1 MNKVL
6 FILSAFLTIS
16 CVAMAQKPSKKFLQ
30 EVKADQA
37 QYRQF
42 EVAQAHFND
51 GNFKDALDEFLN
63 LQNDYSTQVYYDY
76 MVGVG
81 YVLVGENYEDA
92 AALLEKAKLV
102 EPFLEDLNYYLA
114 KAYQLNGDYDLAIA
128 SFNNYINEGVKKDKE
143 MKARRG
149 IEECQNAQN
158 EVIVQSNVVIEN
170 IGPPINTADNE
181 YVPLISS
188 DERVLI
194 FTYRG
199 ERSKGGKQ
207 NENHEQDAFGHY
219 YEDVLISYRRGKQW
233 SEPKSISESINTL
246 GHDACVGLS
255 ADGTQM
261 FLFKSTVKDGGDLYE
276 SFYDGKDWSVP
287 KSLGEVINTK
297 YWEGSAT
304 ISADGLTLYFTSDR
318 PGGFGGK
325 DIYKSVKAA
334 DGKWGK
340 PVNLGAAINTKYD
353 EDSPFIHPDDVSFYF
368 SSNGH
373 NSIGGYD
380 IFKSNL
386 TDGTFSIPQN
396 LGSPV
401 NTPGNEIYYVV
412 NASGQVGYYSSGK
425 SGGAGLQDIYK
436 ISPGF
441 AEKLPVLCLYKGSVL
456 FEGQSL
462 NVKVKVTDVT
472 KNISKGVYSTNGV
485 SGKYLIALPK
495 GSEYKLEITS
505 DKTKPVIQTIDLKQL
520 EQFVDVAINLD
531 LDKVLKDNNSSAS
544 QSYLQQLIDKRITD
558 IKNGNASPMEEE
570 EEPLA
575 AAESNQQSNLRAE
588 APDQET
594 DTEKSTTSKTSS
606 FEENQQAKLSY
617 MSSISYEQILE
628 KYKSSS
634 KEEVKLVVEIISNQ
648 NKDSKVY
655 QALSSKI
662 EVKEM
667 KDTAGLI
674 HHFTGNYSTLGEADN
689 YRKKLI
695 SEDPELANSFIVVL
709 DKNNLRS
716 VKDYYKAL
724 MLSEFGLAS
733 KPQEKTEMPAP
744 GNNQPVI
751 ASQEIPN
758 ETMKDALVTN
768 QAESVKDSEV
778 VKAAE
783 PVKAIQTPVQSPP
796 TKETVPANNQ
806 TIAVN
811 SSEEIKPAVT
821 IAKKGDNSEA
831 ISTSKTVVKNTSNT
845 SSLSPSDLAYFA
857 DKDLN
862 NPKYYNQL
870 VENFGK
876 NNPNGIIYKVQIGA
890 YRYPQNFKYDGVK
903 KYGEVAVTPYQ
914 DGITRFTQLE
924 HNSLKDAEEF
934 RQMII
939 NAGIKDA
946 WVTAFIKGKRM
957 LLQDLIK
964 QGLLTGN
971 GL

>member
-6 FILSAFLTIS
+6 IILCAFLVS
-16 CVAMAQKPSKKFLQ
+16 SFGALAQKPSKKFLQ
-30 EVKADQA
+30 EVKTDQA
-37 QYRQF
+37 QFRQY
-42 EVAQAHFND
+42 EIAQAHFND

-63 LQNDYSTQVYYDY
+63 LQNDFPNQVYYDY

-92 AALLEKAKLV
+92 AALLEKVKLV
-102 EPFLEDLNYYLA
+102 EPLLEDLSYYLA
-114 KAYQLNGDYDLAIA
+114 KAYQLNGDYDLAIS
-128 SFNNYINEGVKKDKE
+128 SFNNYINEGVKKEKE

-158 EVIVQSNVVIEN
+158 EVAVQSNVVIEN

-199 ERSKGGKQ
+199 ERSKGGKL
-207 NENHEQDAFGHY
+207 NENLEQDAFGHY
-219 YEDVLISYRRGKQW
+219 YEDVLISYKTGKQW
-233 SEPKSISESINTL
+233 SEPKSISETINTL

-255 ADGTQM
+255 ADGSQM

-276 SFYDGKDWSVP
+276 SLYDGKDWSVP
-287 KSLGEVINTK
+287 KSLGEVINSK

-304 ISADGLTLYFTSDR
+304 ISADGQTLYFTSDR

-325 DIYKSVKAA
+325 DIYKSVKSA
-334 DGKWGK
+334 DGKWGN
-340 PVNLGAAINTKYD
+340 PINLGASINTKYD

-380 IFKSNL
+380 IFKSNIEN
-386 TDGTFSIPQN
+386 GNFSIPQN

-456 FEGQSL
+456 YEGQPL

-472 KNISKGVYSTNGV
+472 KNTNKGVYSTNGV

-505 DKTKPVIQTIDLKQL
+505 DKTKPIIQSIDLKQL

-531 LDKVLKDNNSSAS
+531 LDKILKENNTSSS
-544 QSYLQQLIDKRITD
+544 QSYLQEIIDKRIAD
-558 IKNGNASPMEEE
+558 IKNGVAMPLKEE
-570 EEPLA
+570 EEPIA
-575 AAESNQQSNLRAE
+575 AAETSQRTE
-588 APDQET
+588 APDQEQIS
-594 DTEKSTTSKTSS
+594 EQSTPSSASS
-606 FEENQQAKLSY
+606 FEENQQAQLNY
-617 MSSISYEQILE
+617 MSSTSYEQILE
-628 KYKSSS
+628 KYKSTS
-634 KEEVKLVVEIISNQ
+634 KDEVKLCVEIISNQ
-648 NKDSKVY
+648 SKDSKVY
-655 QALSSKI
+655 KALSSKSEI
-662 EVKEM
+662 KEFI
-667 KDTAGLI
+667 DPAGLI
-674 HHFTGNYSTLGEADN
+674 HHIASNHSTLGEADD

-695 SEDPELANSFIVVL
+695 TEDSELANSFIVVM

-716 VKDYYKAL
+716 LKDYYKAL
-724 MLSEFGLAS
+724 MLSEFGLAV
-733 KPQEKTEMPAP
+733 KPEEKNKTPELA
-744 GNNQPVI
+744 NNESAL
-751 ASQEIPN
+751 ASEEKPKEAIK
-758 ETMKDALVTN
+758 EEEVMKVS
-768 QAESVKDSEV
+768 EPEKVSEV
-778 VKAAE
+778 VNSNESVNASKAD
-783 PVKAIQTPVQSPP
+783 KQSQSPNQ
-796 TKETVPANNQ
+796 EQPANNQ
-806 TIAVN
+806 TVATNSAEKNNSAGLVAKASDKSVTVN
-811 SSEEIKPAVT
+811 SSPKAP
-821 IAKKGDNSEA
+821 
-831 ISTSKTVVKNTSNT
+831 VKNAAKTTSN
-845 SSLSPSDLAYFA
+845 SGLVPSDLAYFV

-946 WVTAFIKGKRM
+946 WVTAFLNGKRM